1 MFVLFLRGSR
11 ADFKARAILVL
22 RLRPANLL
30 KGATLTL
37 VYTYRCSHH
46 VIGIPAVWIPFK
58 DDSC

>member
-11 ADFKARAILVL
+11 AEFKARAILVL

-37 VYTYRCSHH
+37 VYML
-46 VIGIPAVWIPFK
+46 
-58 DDSC
+58 